1 MNIQE
6 KLEKWAEKTVDAY
19 HQIAKREDVN
29 IAYYTQSDLSL
40 LVEMPEL
47 MIVGINP
54 GNPYGITPY
63 TEQCKTRI
71 GHTYTIIHLTKIIS
85 GKVIIARK
93 KENHHHGTIIESG
106 DIGLG

>member
-54 GNPYGITPY
+54 GNV
-63 TEQCKTRI
+63 KTRI